1 MVCVPLLVS
10 RREQMADMVTN
21 RLADGS
27 VKAKIHLT
35 EGIDKA
41 ADGFID
47 MLEGR
52 NFGKAV
58 LKIKDE

>member
-1 MVCVPLLVS
+1 
-10 RREQMADMVTN
+10 MADMVIN

>member
-1 MVCVPLLVS
+1 
-10 RREQMADMVTN
+10 MADMVTN

-27 VKAKIHLT
+27 VKAKIDLT

>member
-1 MVCVPLLVS
+1 MVGVPAGFWGVA
-10 RREQMADMVTN
+10 QMADMVTN